1 MATEKIRILKIDN
14 EEITT
19 RKGVKRPMRVLHC
32 FVEQEYQD
40 PESGALVDGSFVAK
54 TSIFDEKL
62 EFVKGEEYIVQF
74 RLGEGYGPDAGR
86 MVPRI
91 VSWTPL
97 NKGKPVAK
105 AGAGV
110 TA

>member
-1 MATEKIRILKIDN
+1 MAIEKVRILKIDH

-40 PESGALVDGSFVAK
+40 PESGEVVDGSFVAK

-62 EFVKGEEYIVQF
+62 SVEKGEEYLVQF

-91 VSWTPL
+91 VSWTPA
-97 NKGKPVAK
+97 NRAKAVAK
-105 AGAGV
+105 PGV
-110 TA
+110 SPTV